1 MASTQNLTRT
11 ECGRCSPDSSGQS
24 GSSIRRTPLLPAS
37 ESQTGKSKRGIN
49 RCDLLLG
56 RCDLLLLLQHGAHV
70 VILEWAH
77 GFIKTTVASQLN
89 IILCWRMKNLIA
101 QTTEQCG
108 PPSGNPARARSLW
121 TIDPRPLSLHWYNKP
136 SSLSRLFSSMCC
148 SLGLFL
154 LSFASPFVCRQRFA
168 RHKSLSASLSVWNI
182 C

>member
-1 MASTQNLTRT
+1 MVSAAQTVEVRLAA
-11 ECGRCSPDSSGQS
+11 GSGE
-24 GSSIRRTPLLPAS
+24 RRSFLPAA
-37 ESQTGKSKRGIN
+37 SQTGKSKRGIN

-56 RCDLLLLLQHGAHV
+56 RCDLVVLLQHGAHV

-101 QTTEQCG
+101 QTMERCG

-136 SSLSRLFSSMCC
+136 SSLS
-148 SLGLFL
+148 L
-154 LSFASPFVCRQRFA
+154 LSSLHVLLTWSFPVFLCLPFC
-168 RHKSLSASLSVWNI
+168 LPP
-182 C
+182 